1 MKASN
6 SSRFIFRPLFTNFK
20 TPTVRCAALTV
31 MLPVL
36 LAGRIHAESYDEINI
51 VPADDFFDVP
61 TPPVNDYIEI
71 GGFQLKVDRTR
82 WGLSLTKG
90 NHGFL
95 GRLEGTDVDINVSEL
110 PAPQAT
116 AIGSTTDSRANSAT
130 RVEHI
135 FTSHAVPG
143 LKVIHRGQ
151 RSLFG
156 ENICGIDYI
165 FVSPENKRIRFAAH
179 AKVSHPDWSDANRL
193 VLNTLSLAARHH

>member
-1 MKASN
+1 
-6 SSRFIFRPLFTNFK
+6 
-20 TPTVRCAALTV
+20 
-31 MLPVL
+31 MLPIL
-36 LAGRIHAESYDEINI
+36 FAGRIHAQSYDEINI
-51 VPADDFFDVP
+51 VPAEDFFDVP

-95 GRLEGTDVDINVSEL
+95 GRLEGTDVDINVSEV

-151 RSLFG
+151 RSLRR
-156 ENICGIDYI
+156 EHLRD
-165 FVSPENKRIRFAAH
+165 
-179 AKVSHPDWSDANRL
+179 RL
-193 VLNTLSLAARHH
+193 YLCQSRE